1 MTAWLAFVFGGL
13 VTFGMR
19 ASFLLFGG
27 DRALP
32 APVERSLRYVGPAV
46 FAAIVAPA
54 VFRPGGAGSLTVLD
68 ASVLAL
74 LVGGAVMWRTRNML
88 LLLGSGMA
96 ALWLLQA
103 AGL

>member
-13 VTFGMR
+13 LTFGMR

-54 VFRPGGAGSLTVLD
+54 VFRPGDTGSLTV
-68 ASVLAL
+68 APVLAL

-96 ALWLLQA
+96 VLWILQA
-103 AGL
+103 VGL